1 MTMIMAKDNRN
12 NREREKER
20 KKNMMLT
27 VHALKLMK

>member
-1 MTMIMAKDNRN
+1 MTMIVAKHNRN

-20 KKNMMLT
+20 KKKMMLT